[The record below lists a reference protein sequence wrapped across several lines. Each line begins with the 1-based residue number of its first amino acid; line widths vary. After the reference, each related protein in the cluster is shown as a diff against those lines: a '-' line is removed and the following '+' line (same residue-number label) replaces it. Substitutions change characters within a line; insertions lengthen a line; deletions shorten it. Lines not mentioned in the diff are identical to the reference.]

1 MHFKRGGKWRAF
13 DHVMFKDE
21 APLMLGETDRALAV
35 MSPDGIPHVLDT
47 GLADLALS
55 PQEREQ
61 IQRAAQTW
69 PD

>member
-1 MHFKRGGKWRAF
+1 
-13 DHVMFKDE
+13 
-21 APLMLGETDRALAV
+21 

-55 PQEREQ
+55 TQEREQ